1 MQRIGAGVGLVA
13 QCAAVCA
20 ALGFSTAARADDFW
34 KFWGDGKAELDG
46 YALVEP
52 RYGQLRQGTA
62 VAIFVTED
70 FSDALRVKADPGK
83 HPKSDVVPVM
93 KVNLVRD
100 FQTGIYDYNTM
111 TSTFLRTERDD
122 GGYFGLMKTSFSSQE
137 WCGQVY
143 MQWIPRAHNLF
154 GTSHSYFDG
163 EADATPE
170 LPLPAGGVLED
181 ALPILVRGLRG
192 DWLAPGASKK
202 VPFLRSLLRTRLL
215 HVAPAWGTATV
226 SRAAAAAPV
235 KTALGMLRATTYT
248 VAEDGGDTVT
258 FTVEEAYPHRLL
270 GWKSSSGESA
280 HILGSARLPYW
291 TMHDNGDEKALK
303 LLGLVPQSV
312 PPKK

>member
-1 MQRIGAGVGLVA
+1 M
-13 QCAAVCA
+13 CA
-20 ALGFSTAARADDFW
+20 ALAASTAARADDFW

-52 RYGQLRQGTA
+52 RYGQLREGTA

-111 TSTFLRTERDD
+111 TSTFLRTELD
-122 GGYFGLMKTSFSSQE
+122 GGEPFRLMKTSFSSEE
-137 WCGQVY
+137 WCGHVY
-143 MQWIPRAHNLF
+143 MQWLPHGNKLD

-170 LPLPAGGVLED
+170 LELPPGAVLED

-192 DWLAPGASKK
+192 DWLAPGATKK
-202 VPFLRSLLRTRLL
+202 VAFLRSQLRTRLL
-215 HVAPAWGTATV
+215 HVAAKWGEATI
-226 SRAAAAAPV
+226 SRAPSSAAV
-235 KTALGMLRATTYT
+235 KTALGTLRAFTYT
-248 VAEDGGDTVT
+248 VAETGGDTLT

-270 GWKSSSGESA
+270 AWKSSSGESA
-280 HILGSARLPYW
+280 RILGSARLEYW
-291 TMHDNGDEKALK
+291 KLHDNGDEKYLK
-303 LLGLVPQSV
+303 QLGLVPQSV